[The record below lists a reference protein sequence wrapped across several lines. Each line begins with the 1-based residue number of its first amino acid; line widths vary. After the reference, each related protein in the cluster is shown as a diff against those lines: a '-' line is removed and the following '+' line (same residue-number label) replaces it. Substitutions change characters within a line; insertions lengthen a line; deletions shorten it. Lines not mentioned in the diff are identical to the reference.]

1 MSILLSVLWHE
12 CSMPK
17 SCQECEWEREE
28 SLNMYLWYI
37 GCVCVCLCVDC
48 IWILCMSARVLST
61 LINRY
66 ISYNKSFIHFH
77 HHNHTRKHGHGH
89 TNTRTDTDIVID
101 THSSVMLARCCL
113 PVVIATAT
121 ATATVNI
128 ATILFYYYYCYSRHC
143 CFACCGCCCYVNLE
157 TVPI

>member
-1 MSILLSVLWHE
+1 MQHAKELPRVRMRARRKLKYVFMIHW
-12 CSMPK
+12 
-17 SCQECEWEREE
+17 
-28 SLNMYLWYI
+28 
-37 GCVCVCLCVDC
+37 VCVFVCRLYMNIVYER
-48 IWILCMSARVLST
+48 ARVLST

-89 TNTRTDTDIVID
+89 TNTRTRTDTDIVID

-128 ATILFYYYYCYSRHC
+128 ATILFYYYYCYSRYC